1 MAISVPANRPV
12 LARRVGL
19 HEEASRTS
27 ALVMLALL
35 IFGICSLLALV
46 ISLPASQ
53 ARADR
58 PTRPLS
64 PLVGAIPVDAPAAGE
79 EAASSALVFEAVPTL
94 TPPPVSAP
102 APAVEPAPAAA
113 PAPPVPAA
121 SAPSP
126 LAVNRSARVT
136 NTDGVGVI
144 LHTAPRTGAR
154 APRGLLEG
162 AQVTIVE
169 ASGADWARVRTQNG
183 LDGWVPTRYL
193 APVQ

>member
-1 MAISVPANRPV
+1 MPISVPANRPV

-19 HEEASRTS
+19 HEETSRTS

-46 ISLPASQ
+46 ISLPDSE

-64 PLVGAIPVDAPAAGE
+64 PLVGARAVDAPADAAD
-79 EAASSALVFEAVPTL
+79 AASSASVFEAVPAL
-94 TPPPVSAP
+94 APPPVSAP
-102 APAVEPAPAAA
+102 ASAVEPAPAAA
-113 PAPPVPAA
+113 PAAPAPA
-121 SAPSP
+121 TDAPSP
-126 LAVNRSARVT
+126 LAVNRSARVA
-136 NTDGVGVI
+136 NTEGVGVI

-169 ASGADWARVRTQNG
+169 ASGADWVRVRTQNG

-193 APVQ
+193 APTR